1 MKPRFFRLARK
12 IALTS
17 DSKFRVGAVL
27 IKGNSIMGMGCNDMT
42 KSHPLMTEYSSGT
55 RKPLIKVHAELAACR
70 GWTPKEVDN
79 RFSLYIFR
87 VRKDG
92 SQGLAK
98 PCDTCFRIIQ
108 EAGVSRIYFSMDDE
122 GYGDLKLEQNSR

>member
-1 MKPRFFRLARK
+1 MKVRFLGLARK
-12 IALTS
+12 IACTS

-27 IKGNSIMGMGCNDMT
+27 TKGNSIMGLGCNDMS
-42 KSHPLMTEYSSGT
+42 KSHPLMTEYSRGT
-55 RKPLIKVHAELAACR
+55 RKPLIRVHAELAACR
-70 GWTPKEVDN
+70 GWKPDEVDK

-92 SQGLAK
+92 TQGLAK

-108 EAGVSRIYFSMDDE
+108 EAGVHRIYFSLDDAGFGE
-122 GYGDLKLEQNSR
+122 LRW